1 MKKKLLTVLLVLS
14 MLAAVLY
21 GCAEPQQEV
30 TEPTQIPA
38 LTEITVS
45 EAETQVDEKIN
56 FTDSIDRKIEV
67 PSDISR
73 IAPSGSVAQMILLTL
88 APDLLVGLSSTPDE
102 AQLAY
107 LPKEA
112 ANLPEFG
119 QFYGG
124 KANLNMEALIAA
136 NPQIII
142 DIGNRNNSIAED
154 MDMVQEQTGIPTV
167 FIDGELSALPQA
179 YRMLGKLL
187 NREDDAEKLAAFI
200 ENTLA
205 MAEENANKISED
217 DKKTVFF
224 GTGTTGLECNAAG
237 SAQADAIE
245 LIGAINAIVTE
256 EITNKNGGTVV
267 NMEQVYASDPDI
279 IIMTPDGV
287 YDTVESS
294 EWASLTAVENGA
306 YYEIPSLPYSWMCM
320 PPSVNRVL
328 GIWWLGKLIYPE
340 VYDYDIVPIVQEY
353 YQLFWHYDLSD
364 TEAEGFLAHSS
375 LK

>member
-1 MKKKLLTVLLVLS
+1 MKQRIITVILVLS
-14 MLAAVLY
+14 LLAAVLC
-21 GCAEPQQEV
+21 GCAEPQQEA
-30 TEPTQIPA
+30 TEQTQISA
-38 LTEITVS
+38 LTEATVF
-45 EAETQVDEKIN
+45 EAETQAQGNTI
-56 FTDSIDRKIEV
+56 FTDSAGREV
-67 PSDISR
+67 ELPSDIFR

-136 NPQIII
+136 QPQIII
-142 DIGNRNNSIAED
+142 DIGSQNNSTADD

-167 FIDGELSALPQA
+167 FINGDLSNLSQA

-187 NREDDAEKLAAFI
+187 SREDDAEKLAAFI
-200 ENTLA
+200 DKTLA
-205 MAEENANKISED
+205 MAEENSAKINESE
-217 DKKTVFF
+217 KKSVFF
-224 GTGTTGLECNAAG
+224 GTGPTGLECNAAG

-267 NMEQVYASDPDI
+267 NMEQVYASDPDVI
-279 IIMTPDGV
+279 ILTPDGV

-294 EWASLTAVENGA
+294 EWASLTAVESGA

-328 GIWWLGKLIYPE
+328 GIWWLGKLVYPE

-364 TEAEGFLAHSS
+364 TEAEGFLAHSIF
-375 LK
+375 K

>member
-1 MKKKLLTVLLVLS
+1 MKKSIAIFLTII
-14 MLAAVLY
+14 MLAASLF
-21 GCAEPQQEV
+21 GCAKNSTDETAEIQTEEIVTQESTTEQGNTVFVDSIGREV
-30 TEPTQIPA
+30 TLES
-38 LTEITVS
+38 EITRV
-45 EAETQVDEKIN
+45 
-56 FTDSIDRKIEV
+56 
-67 PSDISR
+67 
-73 IAPSGSVAQMILLTL
+73 APSGSVAQMILVTL
-88 APDLLVGLSSTPDE
+88 APELLVGLSSMPDE

-107 LPKEA
+107 LPKEISA
-112 ANLPEFG
+112 LPEFG

-142 DIGNRNNSIAED
+142 DIGNRNDSISED

-167 FIDGELSALPQA
+167 FIDGALSALPQA

-187 NREDDAEKLAAFI
+187 NREDDAEKMAAFI
-200 ENTLA
+200 ENTLS
-205 MAEENANKISED
+205 MAEENASNIGED

-245 LIGAINAIVTE
+245 LIGAVNAIETE

-267 NMEQVYASDPDI
+267 SMEQVYASDPDVI
-279 IIMTPDGV
+279 ILTPDGV
-287 YDTVESS
+287 YDTLESS
-294 EWASLTAVENGA
+294 EWASLTAVQNGL

-328 GIWWLGKLIYPE
+328 GIWWLGKLVYPD
-340 VYDYDIVPIVQEY
+340 VYDYDFASVAKEF
-353 YQLFWHYDLSD
+353 YQLFWHYELSD
-364 TEAEGFLAHSS
+364 AEMEAFLSNS
-375 LK
+375 ILK